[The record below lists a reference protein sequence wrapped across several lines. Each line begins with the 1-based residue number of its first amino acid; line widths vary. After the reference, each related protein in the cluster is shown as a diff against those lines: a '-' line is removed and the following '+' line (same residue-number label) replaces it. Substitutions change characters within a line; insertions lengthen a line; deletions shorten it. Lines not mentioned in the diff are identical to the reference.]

1 MYAIG
6 LADRNTALLEGIEL
20 FKQIGSLI
28 DFSIVELFDFVIEL
42 IDIFDIVDLL
52 SWLVHFSIYL
62 IVFGELVE
70 VELMFTEII

>member
-1 MYAIG
+1 MYGIS
-6 LADRNTALLEGIEL
+6 LTDRNTALLEGIEL
-20 FKQIGSLI
+20 FEQIGSLI

-52 SWLVHFSIYL
+52 SRLVHFSIYL